1 MFSVPREHYRREKS
15 PLKYFS
21 LMRGLLILHVKK
33 YLLTFMKYFVMYS
46 YRLCKSGL
54 HKQSP
59 SEYQCAKPQGE
70 RERKELNV
78 MISC

>member
-1 MFSVPREHYRREKS
+1 
-15 PLKYFS
+15 
-21 LMRGLLILHVKK
+21 
-33 YLLTFMKYFVMYS
+33 MKYFVMYS

-78 MISC
+78 MISCWLKQNAQKKGLPFSLTPNSQALWDLVCWYLLWFILG